1 VREQVLALGKEMN
14 SPEFKNRYG
23 SFMSSYNSEVT
34 AQTPRTALQEFS
46 VVMMDLGAHVLPSD
60 FKGILEGIH
69 GILPAANG
77 ADKWKVG
84 TRAMVGALVG
94 GFAGSIIPGVGT
106 IGGAAAGG
114 LLGGTAGILES
125 MPSKNLDDDATALV
139 RALRENGAMMPGG
152 SPVMPAKPAP
162 RIQLNLNV
170 DGKALAQAVS
180 DQQASDSRYETSA
193 PAYDPSSFYGP

>member
-1 VREQVLALGKEMN
+1 
-14 SPEFKNRYG
+14 
-23 SFMSSYNSEVT
+23 MSSYNSEVT
-34 AQTPRTALQEFS
+34 AQTARTALQEFS

-69 GILPAANG
+69 GILPAANR

-84 TRAMVGALVG
+84 ARAMVGALVG

-125 MPSKNLDDDATALV
+125 MPSKNLDDDSTALV

-170 DGKALAQAVS
+170 HGKALAQAVS

-193 PAYDPSSFYGP
+193 PAYDPPSFYGP